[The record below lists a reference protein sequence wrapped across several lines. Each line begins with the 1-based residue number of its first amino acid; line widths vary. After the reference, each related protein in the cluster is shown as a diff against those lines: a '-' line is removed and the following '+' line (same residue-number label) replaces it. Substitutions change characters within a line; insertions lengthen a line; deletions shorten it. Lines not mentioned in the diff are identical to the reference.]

1 MLRQI
6 LLATDLSARC
16 DRAFDRAV
24 PLAREAGARLT
35 IATALERSPDDLVE
49 PEAQPRWR
57 RNDGLT
63 DARRQIRE
71 DLEGKGVDA
80 RIVVRRARAGELIA
94 RMARENSFDLIV
106 TGIARSTGLARMVL
120 GATVEAVLRERAAPV
135 LVVKR
140 RVRYGYRTVL
150 VGTDFSDA
158 SRAALQSA
166 SALFP
171 QARLTV
177 LHAYHAA
184 AGLGDT
190 EENDHAAHRRALD
203 DCARFVAAT
212 LPPASRA
219 IRCVADAGIPKT
231 LLNRYALDKKID
243 LLAVG
248 THGRHPMLD
257 LLFGSTCAA
266 LIHSSR
272 CDTLLVRKLTDEAPA
287 KGVA

>member
-24 PLAREAGARLT
+24 LLAREAGARLT

-57 RNDGLT
+57 RNDGLA
-63 DARRQIRE
+63 DARRQIRD

-106 TGIARSTGLARMVL
+106 TGIARSTGLARMIL
-120 GATVEAVLRERAAPV
+120 GATVEAVLKERAAPV

-140 RVRYGYRTVL
+140 RIRDDYRTVL
-150 VGTDFSDA
+150 VGTDFSDP

-166 SALFP
+166 SVLFP
-171 QARLTV
+171 QAQLTV
-177 LHAYHAA
+177 LHAYHAGGL
-184 AGLGDT
+184 AGT
-190 EENDHAAHRRALD
+190 EENDRAAYRRALD

-212 LPPASRA
+212 LPLASRT
-219 IRCVADAGIPKT
+219 IRCVVDAGVPET

-248 THGRHPMLD
+248 THGRRSMLD

-266 LIHSSR
+266 LILSSP
-272 CDTLLVRKLTDEAPA
+272 CDTLIVPQPADASPAEA
-287 KGVA
+287 VA

>member
-24 PLAREAGARLT
+24 LLARAAGARLT

-49 PEAQPRWR
+49 AEAQPRWQ
-57 RNDGLT
+57 RNDRLV

-71 DLEGKGVDA
+71 DLEGMGVDA
-80 RIVVRRARAGELIA
+80 RIVVRRGRAGELMA

-106 TGIARSTGLARMVL
+106 TGIAQTTGLARMIL

-140 RVRYGYRTVL
+140 RARHEYRTVL
-150 VGTDFSDA
+150 IGTDFSDP

-171 QARLTV
+171 QAQLTV
-177 LHAYHAA
+177 LHAYHGGR
-184 AGLGDT
+184 AGT
-190 EENDHAAHRRALD
+190 QENDQVAYRRALD

-212 LPPASRA
+212 PPPASSA
-219 IRCVADAGIPKT
+219 IRCVADAGVPAT
-231 LLNRYALDKKID
+231 LLNRYALDKRID
-243 LLAVG
+243 VLAVG
-248 THGRHPMLD
+248 THGRRSMLD

-266 LIHSSR
+266 LIGSSP
-272 CDTLLVRKLTDEAPA
+272 CDTLIVPQPA
-287 KGVA
+287 DASPAEGVA